1 VAEKIQCL
9 MELATKCK
17 KSSGL
22 RSEDFFY
29 ANVGKNFNKQ
39 KKLHI
44 CKECME
50 QYIGDMSSVNK
61 DRARVKAMELFQ
73 FLDIAYNHDAFMNA
87 TSIGAYMRHY
97 TLKSTGT
104 NNAWKDSTFPT
115 TDDMLDVKNVTA
127 EQDTEWMM
135 FWGEGYSF
143 AEYRYL
149 DEEYERMCFEYEKN
163 DYSQEILFKQIC
175 ITQLL
180 IRRAQAT
187 GIYNDKLIKQ
197 LQDLL
202 GSANLKPSQQSLLKN
217 TVNSLG
223 VAILK
228 YENEKPIAEPR
239 DEFKDVNGI
248 KKYIKSE
255 FGHLAKMLGLND
267 E

>member
-1 VAEKIQCL
+1 

-163 DYSQEILFKQIC
+163 DYSQEILFKQNSFI
-175 ITQLL
+175 
-180 IRRAQAT
+180 
-187 GIYNDKLIKQ
+187 IK
-197 LQDLL
+197 
-202 GSANLKPSQQSLLKN
+202 PF
-217 TVNSLG
+217 
-223 VAILK
+223 I
-228 YENEKPIAEPR
+228 
-239 DEFKDVNGI
+239 
-248 KKYIKSE
+248 
-255 FGHLAKMLGLND
+255 
-267 E
+267 